1 MRDVEKFHPLL
12 LFLIAANLRGHH
24 VHLVDQA
31 LPHPGILGQFHQAM
45 QDETTSAAF
54 HQLID
59 PALQQNLNVRD
70 GDAVPEG
77 LDGLAHDAR
86 GVLVLGDVSNVT
98 GEIGKQL
105 LKFVN
110 IVIQEQLL
118 DNVVPVLRVGDLR
131 ELFLAGPQDVVR
143 EVLPFGAQAHE
154 AFEDD
159 DPISVSRQLRERI
172 QQWIKQ
178 ISYICEFHELLDEV
192 VSKFIHAQLL

>member
-31 LPHPGILGQFHQAM
+31 LPHPDILGQFHQAM

-98 GEIGKQL
+98 GEIG
-105 LKFVN
+105 
-110 IVIQEQLL
+110 
-118 DNVVPVLRVGDLR
+118 
-131 ELFLAGPQDVVR
+131 
-143 EVLPFGAQAHE
+143 
-154 AFEDD
+154 
-159 DPISVSRQLRERI
+159 
-172 QQWIKQ
+172 
-178 ISYICEFHELLDEV
+178 
-192 VSKFIHAQLL
+192 